1 MGLLVLILLE
11 KDRKR
16 HQQSLNKYEHVSRL
30 TLHTSSIIN
39 HIYCL
44 IGAGKTSLLNIL
56 AGRTRSKG
64 NLAVTADV
72 RLNNYSVDPTSLE
85 VRKQIAFVA
94 QDDSLQITATPREA
108 IRFSAKLRLP
118 KKTTEREIE
127 TLTTKML
134 ESLGLTHCADTYIG
148 GALLKGISGGERKR
162 TSVGV
167 ELVTK
172 PAIVFLDEPTR

>member
-1 MGLLVLILLE
+1 MIFLK

-16 HQQSLNKYEHVSRL
+16 QQQSLNKYEHVSRL
-30 TLHTSSIIN
+30 ALHTSSIIN